1 MNYFIIVLN
10 NLGDN
15 DQSDEVPS
23 GIYIHNFKITWFV
36 FAACVHIIW
45 GL

>member
-1 MNYFIIVLN
+1 MIVLN

-15 DQSDEVPS
+15 DQNDEVPS

-36 FAACVHIIW
+36 
-45 GL
+45 